1 MRHGL
6 FLPPFGEL
14 SHPRYLGELA
24 QRAEKAGWEGFF
36 LWDHMVF
43 PRVSQL
49 LDPWIPLAAIA
60 LSTSTIKLGPM
71 VTPLPRRRPWV
82 LARQLAA
89 LDLLCNGRLVLGV
102 GLGDLRGGEFATF
115 GEELDPRVRAAML
128 DESLELLGQL
138 LGGSQVQH
146 RGQHYMVES
155 AQFLPTPIQQPLPIW
170 VAARWPNRAPIRR
183 STRYQGVFVIDV
195 ERPAEITELRALLAQ
210 GGVAGQPFEIIITQ
224 PPGGDPDPWEAAG
237 VTWYLTQLG
246 PFDLR
251 RDEVEAIVAAG
262 PPGTAVAR

>member
-1 MRHGL
+1 MRQGL
-6 FLPPFGEL
+6 FVPPFGEL
-14 SHPRYLGELA
+14 AHPGYLGELA
-24 QRAEKAGWEGFF
+24 EAAENAGWEGFF
-36 LWDHMVF
+36 LWDHLVY
-43 PRVSQL
+43 PRITQL
-49 LDPWIPLAAIA
+49 IDPWIALAAVA
-60 LSTSTIKLGPM
+60 MSTSTIKLGPM
-71 VTPLPRRRPWV
+71 VTPLPRRRPSV
-82 LARQLAA
+82 LARQVAA

-138 LGGSQVQH
+138 LSGTRAQH
-146 RGQHYMVES
+146 QGQHYTFES

-183 STRYQGVFVIDV
+183 STRYQGVFVIEV

-210 GGVAGQPFEIIITQ
+210 GGIADQPFEIVITQ
-224 PPGGDPDPWEAAG
+224 RPGEDPAPWEAVG

-246 PFDLR
+246 PFDLHR
-251 RDEVEAIVAAG
+251 AEVEAIVAAG
-262 PPGTAVAR
+262 PPGRRGTG